1 MSSPISPTSPRSFRS
16 LKPVRKLALTLAAIT
31 AASMALSG
39 CGGGGQTQS
48 GTGSSKPHRGGTLV
62 VGDESQPLSGLDPIL
77 AQAFD
82 AKRMAAQF
90 YEGLLSLGP
99 DGSTLKPA
107 LAASW
112 KQATPTRYEF
122 TLRSGVTFH
131 DGEAVKASDV
141 AYSLKRIADP
151 KVHSPYAA
159 LYRFKDVTAPSAD
172 KVVVTL
178 AQPQSSLLH
187 LLAQPWSAGIVSEKW
202 VKSQSANALKTKEN
216 GTGPYKLAEFREG
229 SLIKT
234 VRFDGYWDK
243 PKPYIDQIEY
253 RVIPDEATRVQALQ
267 SGTVDSIQVS
277 LPKNAASLKKRKFNV
292 GDGYDVGAYWLGL
305 NTLEGPLANDK
316 VRQAISLGIDRKQLI
331 SIGAQ
336 GAGVVSGVIPAG
348 DPVLSGE
355 KADLPNNQYDPAKAK
370 QLLADSGAG
379 PVKLKLAIRS
389 NRPDKLA
396 TAQLIKEQ
404 LSKIGVTVGHLPD
417 PLRAAGQ
424 QPAVGQVER
433 RHDAADV
440 LAQRRRQSVP
450 EPVVREERKDD
461 EGRRPGALAADVGR
475 HRQGRHRQGPHPDV
489 PGTEPVRGGED
500 VHDRPVC
507 LTVGVRRL
515 VQQAGG
521 LQDRGIQY
529 AHVLQGRVDRMTE
542 RR

>member
-404 LSKIGVTVGHLPD
+404 LSKIGVTVDISQIPFEQLVSNLLSGKWNADMMQLTSSLNADASQYLSLWFEKNGKTTKVDD
-417 PLRAAGQ
+417 PELWQRMSDAIAKADTAKDRTRMYQELNQYVAEKTYMIVPYASPSVYDVWSSKLAGFKTE
-424 QPAVGQVER
+424 ASSTR
-433 RHDAADV
+433 MFFKDAWIA
-440 LAQRRRQSVP
+440 
-450 EPVVREERKDD
+450 
-461 EGRRPGALAADVGR
+461 
-475 HRQGRHRQGPHPDV
+475 
-489 PGTEPVRGGED
+489 
-500 VHDRPVC
+500 
-507 LTVGVRRL
+507 
-515 VQQAGG
+515 
-521 LQDRGIQY
+521 
-529 AHVLQGRVDRMTE
+529 
-542 RR
+542 